1 MVDMSFELSSLS
13 VEPFRGEP
21 GNLTLNTP
29 PHTACPGKLALVMR
43 PDQRNSSRLQ
53 EGVVENLGVVSGPS
67 TQIWFIDEQ
76 DYDWSQALVPTATEA
91 GCTEYHA
98 GSWSEIFWE

>member
-1 MVDMSFELSSLS
+1 MLPKLKMVDMSFELSSFS

-67 TQIWFIDEQ
+67 TQIWFID
-76 DYDWSQALVPTATEA
+76 LVPTATEA
-91 GCTEYHA
+91 GCTEYHV
-98 GSWSEIFWE
+98 GSWSAIFSE